1 LPCRPFRAAEVC
13 GTLPVR
19 TSYDVNYYPDYR
31 QGIPLTRIHEFK
43 HYHPEK
49 KDIMAHPVTVICR
62 EYPKTWKPGDEPYY
76 PVDTP
81 ASREKLA
88 LYQAEVAKCP
98 NLIVGGRLGEYKY
111 YDMDQSIGRA
121 LKAATSAATPVAVLP

>member
-1 LPCRPFRAAEVC
+1 MLVLE
-13 GTLPVR
+13 GLIGLHR
-19 TSYDVNYYPDYR
+19 TI
-31 QGIPLTRIHEFK
+31 QLQLLQ
-43 HYHPEK
+43 HYLSGH
-49 KDIMAHPVTVICR
+49 R
-62 EYPKTWKPGDEPYY
+62 LG

-88 LYQAEVAKCP
+88 LYQAEAAKCP

-121 LKAATSAATPVAVLP
+121 LAAATSAALP